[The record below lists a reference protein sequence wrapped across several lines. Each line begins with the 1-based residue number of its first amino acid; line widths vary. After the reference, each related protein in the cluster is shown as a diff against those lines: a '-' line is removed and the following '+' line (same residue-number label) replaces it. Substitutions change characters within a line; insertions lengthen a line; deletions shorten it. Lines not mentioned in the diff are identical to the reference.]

1 MTGARGVVARGIA
14 GALLLATTACRAGH
28 DDAPAPRNDRR
39 TYGFAVGDS
48 IAPFGVDCLKAGH
61 RALGLAGTTQLITF
75 STPGDC
81 STCMPH
87 LAGLDSVAIAGR
99 GPRDNVIVTFSPGQ
113 TPASVARLYGRRM
126 ARDVCVDTA
135 GFAWDA
141 LNIGKTPVTVLLVSG
156 HVALMTNKGLLS
168 DSSRTRFLSEIEHR
182 ARGTGAP

>member
-1 MTGARGVVARGIA
+1 MTVALYTVVRGIV
-14 GALLLATTACRAGH
+14 GAFLLATTACRSGQS
-28 DDAPAPRNDRR
+28 DSSTRFDDRR

-48 IAPFGVDCLKAGH
+48 IAAFSVDCLKAGP
-61 RALGLAGTTQLITF
+61 RALGLAGATQVITF

-87 LAGLDSVAIAGR
+87 LAGLDSLAIAGR

-113 TPASVARLYGRRM
+113 TPASVARLYGGRM

-141 LNIGKTPVTVLLVSG
+141 LNIGKTPITVLLVSG
-156 HVALMTNKGLLS
+156 RVSFMTNKGLLS
-168 DSSRTRFLSEIEHR
+168 DSSRTRFLSEIERH
-182 ARGTGAP
+182 ARDAMVR